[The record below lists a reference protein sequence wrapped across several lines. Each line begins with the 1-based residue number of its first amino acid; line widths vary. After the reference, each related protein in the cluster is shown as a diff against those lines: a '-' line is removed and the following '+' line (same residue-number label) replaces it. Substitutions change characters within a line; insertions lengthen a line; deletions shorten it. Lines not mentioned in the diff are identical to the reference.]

1 MNRCKTLL
9 PRGWGAVV
17 VVALALVFMPLPA
30 QAGKPA
36 LSAGIGLENRSAH
49 PDYPLKLVFAL
60 RSGAYL
66 ADVSVQVFDTAG
78 KLVTEAQS
86 RGPWLFLDV
95 PAGEYKVLATSKA
108 HASASAR
115 VTVTGSEQVVVH
127 LTWKAGS

>member
-1 MNRCKTLL
+1 MNRSRIYH

-17 VVALALVFMPLPA
+17 VIALTLVFAPLAA
-30 QAGKPA
+30 QAGKPP
-36 LSAGIGLENRSAH
+36 LSAGIGLEDRSAH

-66 ADVSVQVFDTAG
+66 ADVSVQLFDSAG

-115 VTVTGSEQVVVH
+115 VNVTGSEQIVVN
-127 LTWKAGS
+127 LTWKAGG